1 MDPSSGPHGMKR
13 RSLKQ
18 DKLARVYDSEILP
31 IWAERFGRMLLA
43 EARIPDKG
51 LVLNVACGTGYPAL
65 DLLERMETGRII
77 AIDSSSALLDVAR
90 EKAGDL
96 SGKRIFFRT
105 EGGKETLSFDNDV
118 YDLTFSNLGL
128 GELALSPAESIAEL
142 ARVTAPGGQLLVSLP
157 LQGTWAEFLDIYRE
171 VLTKHDRHDTLERLA
186 EYEATLPDPDVALEW
201 MENAGLEDVDLV
213 VDEFS
218 LLFKSSREF
227 FFAPVI
233 EFGPLREWKRL
244 AGKGQEMQDIFW
256 FIKEAI
262 DAYFG
267 GRAFSVTVVA
277 GCLSGR
283 KPQESEE
290 PEDALLEPPPPDPD
304 DVEQEEHPAAE
315 VSGLLSAD
323 IPEDVSGLKDPFELE
338 DDEPLQAFA
347 EDADESTPTPKPE
360 RRDGEG
366 AREEPSD
373 PDPFGDDDATAA
385 DDGANQLP
393 RARAPLP
400 PPSKLPPPP
409 VSAADFEPPSDGD
422 ADSMDIMVTHPRLDQ
437 SSVPLLD
444 TGEISIHE
452 LDEDDLEVVE
462 DEDIEEEKPADVDE
476 EADTNIR
483 TIDDLPDHLQKAIRD
498 HKDDEV

>member
-1 MDPSSGPHGMKR
+1 MKR

-18 DKLARVYDSEILP
+18 DKLARVYDTEILP

-43 EARIPDKG
+43 EARVPDKG

-65 DLLERMETGRII
+65 DLLERMDSGRII

-90 EKAGDL
+90 EKAAGL

-105 EGGKETLSFDNDV
+105 EGGKEKLSFDDDV

-128 GELALSPAESIAEL
+128 GELAQSPAEAIAEL
-142 ARVTAPGGQLLVSLP
+142 ARVTAPGGQLLVTLP
-157 LQGTWAEFLDIYRE
+157 LQGTWSEFLDIYRE
-171 VLTKHDRHDTLERLA
+171 VLTKHDRHDTIELLSD
-186 EYEATLPDPDVALEW
+186 YESTLPDPDVALQW
-201 MENAGLEDVDLV
+201 MEAAGLQDVDLV

-256 FIKEAI
+256 FIKESI

-283 KPQESEE
+283 KPDESEVQE
-290 PEDALLEPPPPDPD
+290 AEAVEVAVDEAPVEVTPLPSVD
-304 DVEQEEHPAAE
+304 DPAAE

-323 IPEDVSGLKDPFELE
+323 IPEDVSGLADPFESE
-338 DDEPLQAFA
+338 EDEPLEAFVEGA
-347 EDADESTPTPKPE
+347 EQPEHLKVDESFDDAME
-360 RRDGEG
+360 
-366 AREEPSD
+366 
-373 PDPFGDDDATAA
+373 DPFGDEDSTLAGDGSSQLDPPTNELEAA
-385 DDGANQLP
+385 P
-393 RARAPLP
+393 RRL
-400 PPSKLPPPP
+400 LPPP
-409 VSAADFEPPSDGD
+409 VSAADFAPPDLGGD
-422 ADSMDIMVTHPRLDQ
+422 SLDIMVTHPRLDDSQ
-437 SSVPLLD
+437 VPLLD

-452 LDEDDLEVVE
+452 LNDEDLEVVE
-462 DEDIEEEKPADVDE
+462 DEDIEDEKPADVDE
-476 EADTNIR
+476 EADTNVR
-483 TIDDLPDHLQKAIRD
+483 TVDDLPDHLQKAIRD
-498 HKDDEV
+498 HDDDV